1 MQISIY
7 AFIIV
12 FVVGGRASDAPTDEP
27 TDVPTDAPV
36 TTTLAPTTTKPFN
49 DCPEGWVYAGPLGCF
64 YFNTN
69 KHKVTSMLRHHS
81 NHFFN
86 YFLRISILNILI
98 REFISQSGLS
108 WIEAQGECE
117 ILGGFLAE
125 VKTEGEHEFLK
136 GVTGLLEVRQDV
148 LKYLNGS

>member
-1 MQISIY
+1 MQILIF

-12 FVVGGRASDAPTDEP
+12 FVVGGRASDASTDEP
-27 TDVPTDAPV
+27 TDAPTEGPTVAPF

-81 NHFFN
+81 NHC
-86 YFLRISILNILI
+86 SI
-98 REFISQSGLS
+98 
-108 WIEAQGECE
+108 
-117 ILGGFLAE
+117 
-125 VKTEGEHEFLK
+125 V
-136 GVTGLLEVRQDV
+136 
-148 LKYLNGS
+148 